1 MDASITDKRRLTWRM
16 SRCDT
21 RDIPTVKKERKKRE
35 RIAEQ
40 RNISEKGSKEKRLR
54 RANEG
59 IYNMY
64 HEREKERER
73 QKLGEKIY
81 RM

>member
-21 RDIPTVKKERKKRE
+21 RDILTVKKERKKRE

-73 QKLGEKIY
+73 QKLVEKIY